1 MATIS
6 QSAFAKLAGVS
17 RQAIHNH
24 IKAGSVVKTKDG
36 TIDPEDPINAAYLTG
51 HMAGTARKGP
61 PKGSGGRAPKS
72 GSKKR
77 GKSTRVD
84 QAKKKDPDVDPEP
97 AAPTEPKDPPST
109 QASEAKL
116 EALRKLRSRLDGE
129 SDPGD
134 DPAVEEMVQFVQ
146 QKGYWDTLKAREEAK
161 TKQLIREER
170 IGNLAD
176 ISIVLAIIEAH
187 KHGLV
192 ANFVDSIQRQAMQIC
207 SMVGAEG
214 KERIVEDYLEKE
226 NKRRLE
232 EADRTAARVA
242 DRLKR
247 GLRQKRAAERS
258 APTEPDAEDEE

>member
-36 TIDPEDPINAAYLTG
+36 MIDPEDPINAAYLTG

>member
-1 MATIS
+1 VATIS

-36 TIDPEDPINAAYLTG
+36 TIDLEDPINSAYLTG

-72 GSKKR
+72 GSKR
-77 GKSTRVD
+77 RRKSTRVD
-84 QAKKKDPDVDPEP
+84 QVKKDPDVDPEP
-97 AAPTEPKDPPST
+97 ATPKEPKDPPST
-109 QASEAKL
+109 QESEAKL

-258 APTEPDAEDEE
+258 TPTETGAEDEE